1 MSHINNGLS
10 FYVMQLDDESY
21 GVYNQMTDKNILF
34 GVDKDDVESFLAMNN
49 PNHPFFLGECEDAYS
64 LTISNDFWDDMTKE
78 DNDNDLPSYL
88 DNIKNNLGYSILTEK
103 NLDYSVDYNYHN
115 PFLLSG
121 SDLQLS
127 FSFMDKPSKITESEE
142 EVTEDDIPFL
152 PDDE

>member
-49 PNHPFFLGECEDAYS
+49 PNHPFFLQENDEALS
-64 LTISNDFWDDMTKE
+64 LTIDNDFWGDITKE
-78 DNDNDLPSYL
+78 DDNVLSSYIK
-88 DNIKNNLGYSILTEK
+88 DIKNNLGYSILTEK
-103 NLDYSVDYNYHN
+103 DLEYSVDYNYHS
-115 PFLLSG
+115 PFLLRSE
-121 SDLQLS
+121 DLQLS
-127 FSFMDKPSKITESEE
+127 FSFMDKPNDATEIKE
-142 EVTEDDIPFL
+142 EVTEDNIPFL